1 MCLFVCQSC
10 LFVCQS
16 CLFVCQSCQ
25 SALPLQCLTSASSVI
40 TLQRLGPL
48 LWLTTHW
55 GAKEKF
61 LLQPAAQNPALSVS
75 ISLCLYTVNL
85 SVCLS
90 VMSRRSR
97 RLADTVG
104 SNCEPAAAALG
115 SFSCSKPG
123 LPGRDCYGR
132 DGPLATT
139 GQPGLLRLL
148 LLQLIRPHS
157 PALTSTAQQVT
168 PHLMPELAPPPPFSA
183 SIFIQLWRACTCKM
197 CHCTTTFSIK
207 VMGGH
212 LEKKGQNY
220 CSQAR

>member
-1 MCLFVCQSC
+1 MGLFSGSLLIGGQKRSFSC
-10 LFVCQS
+10 S
-16 CLFVCQSCQ
+16 
-25 SALPLQCLTSASSVI
+25 LPPRI
-40 TLQRLGPL
+40 P
-48 LWLTTHW
+48 
-55 GAKEKF
+55 
-61 LLQPAAQNPALSVS
+61 
-75 ISLCLYTVNL
+75 LCLSQFPSVCPYLTL

-197 CHCTTTFSIK
+197 CHCTATFSIK
-207 VMGGH
+207 VMGGQ